1 MTFENKNIH
10 TSTNALLEMLLM
22 EDLIADLENSIAT
35 KRKMTMEEEAA
46 LYKEVTGKDL
56 VYIPIEDTEPEF
68 QAALHYFAELG
79 GTEK

>member
-1 MTFENKNIH
+1 MTFENKN
-10 TSTNALLEMLLM
+10 TVKFNTALLAMDAMDSMLDYM
-22 EDLIADLENSIAT
+22 AENR
-35 KRKMTMEEEAA
+35 KQKMTMEEEAA

-56 VYIPIEDTEPEF
+56 VYIPIEDTPDEF

>member
-1 MTFENKNIH
+1 MTFENH

-22 EDLIADLENSIAT
+22 EDLIADFDT

>member
-1 MTFENKNIH
+1 MTFENNN
-10 TSTNALLEMLLM
+10 TVRFNTALLAMDAM
-22 EDLIADLENSIAT
+22 DRMIDDLVEAKANR
-35 KRKMTMEEEAA
+35 RKMTMEEEAA

>member
-1 MTFENKNIH
+1 MTFENKHIH

-22 EDLIADLENSIAT
+22 EDLIADLENSIDT

-56 VYIPIEDTEPEF
+56 VYIPIEETPVEF

-79 GTEK
+79 GNIK

>member
-1 MTFENKNIH
+1 MTFENNN
-10 TSTNALLEMLLM
+10 TVRFNTALLAMDAM
-22 EDLIADLENSIAT
+22 DRMIDDLVEAKANR
-35 KRKMTMEEEAA
+35 RKMTMEEEAA

-68 QAALHYFAELG
+68 QATLHYFAELG

>member
-22 EDLIADLENSIAT
+22 DDIIADLEYSNAT
-35 KRKMTMEEEAA
+35 KKKMTMEEEAA

-68 QAALHYFAELG
+68 QALLHYFAELG